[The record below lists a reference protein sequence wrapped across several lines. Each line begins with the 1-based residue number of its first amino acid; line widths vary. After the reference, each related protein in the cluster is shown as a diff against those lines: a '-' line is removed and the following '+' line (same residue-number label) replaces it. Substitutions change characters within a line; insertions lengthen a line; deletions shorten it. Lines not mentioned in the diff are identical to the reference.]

1 MAVAVVQ
8 LFVRAGVAI
17 PKLSESKAI
26 TNLNLQGRQVD
37 SRPVGYDL
45 DKKRGGE
52 Q

>member
-26 TNLNLQGRQVD
+26 TNLNLQGHQIN
-37 SRPVGYDL
+37 SRPVGYRVG
-45 DKKRGGE
+45 KKRGVE